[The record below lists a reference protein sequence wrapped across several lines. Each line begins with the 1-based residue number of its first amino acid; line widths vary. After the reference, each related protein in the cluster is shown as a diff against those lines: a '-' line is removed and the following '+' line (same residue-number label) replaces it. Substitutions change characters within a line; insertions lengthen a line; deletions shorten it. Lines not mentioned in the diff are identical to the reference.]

1 MIMSRTEG
9 KRISSYCTL
18 CDYFR
23 MNVQPDGRWL
33 ETCEA
38 TGEQLIWIY
47 GGLKKSDNCPFKEVE
62 DE

>member
-1 MIMSRTEG
+1 MASRTGE
-9 KRISSYCTL
+9 KSFNQYCVR
-18 CDYFR
+18 CEYFR

-47 GGLKKSDNCPFKEVE
+47 GQLKKSDNCPFMEVE